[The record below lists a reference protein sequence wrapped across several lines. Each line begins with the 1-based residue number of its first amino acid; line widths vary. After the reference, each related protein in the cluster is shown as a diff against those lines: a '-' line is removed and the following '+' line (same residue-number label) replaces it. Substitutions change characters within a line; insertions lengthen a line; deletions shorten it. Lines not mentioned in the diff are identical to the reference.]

1 MVIMFLLVL
10 MIMIF
15 LVQGVAYITL
25 CERHLL
31 GGSQQRVGPN
41 KVSLLGLVQ
50 PIFDGL
56 KLVKKEQLMSIHS
69 VNIFFLVLPGV
80 TFFVM
85 YMEWFLVDYCFS
97 FMTYENSILMFLCL
111 IGFSVYS
118 FLMSGVMSNSK
129 YGVLGAVRVSNQ
141 SVSYEIVFSLYI
153 LCVIF
158 FNGSY
163 GFFCNGSVLFFL
175 MFLPLFFVI
184 LAELNRAPFDFS
196 EGESELVSGYNVE
209 FGSVSYALFYIGE
222 YGSLLF
228 FSYFLVMMFFFGSLF
243 VFFLIFCFMIFVR
256 SSYPRF
262 RYDMLMG
269 LFWFVMLPLVLY
281 FLWFFSVVVL

>member
-1 MVIMFLLVL
+1 
-10 MIMIF
+10 
-15 LVQGVAYITL
+15 
-25 CERHLL
+25 
-31 GGSQQRVGPN
+31 
-41 KVSLLGLVQ
+41 
-50 PIFDGL
+50 
-56 KLVKKEQLMSIHS
+56 MSIHS

-85 YMEWFLVDYCFS
+85 YIEWFLVDYCFR
-97 FMTYENSILMFLCL
+97 FITYENSILMFLCL
-111 IGFSVYS
+111 IGFSVYR
-118 FLMSGVMSNSK
+118 FLMRGVISNSK
-129 YGVLGAVRVSNQ
+129 YGVLGAVRASNQ
-141 SVSYEIVFSLYI
+141 RVSYEIVFRLYI

-163 GFFCNGSVLFFL
+163 GFFCNGRVLFFL

-209 FGSVSYALFYIGE
+209 FGRVSYALFYIGE

-228 FSYFLVMMFFFGSLF
+228 FSYFLVIIFFFGRLF
-243 VFFLIFCFMIFVR
+243 VFFLIFCFIIFVR